1 MPMPQFANPA
11 DFFMRALTI
20 NYPKT
25 KEDLDKLDYLTRN
38 YHAMLEKSIKAEGR
52 LIRLECLSKGEMV
65 NHKATIGVQM
75 N

>member
-1 MPMPQFANPA
+1 
-11 DFFMRALTI
+11 MRALTI

-25 KEDLDKLDYLTRN
+25 KDDLDKLDYLTRN

-52 LIRLECLSKGEMV
+52 LIRLECISKDEMV
-65 NHKATIGVQM
+65 NHKATVSVQM